1 MKDKTLQIEA
11 LIFSSQEPI
20 GAKEIRNVLR
30 EMTDEKITT
39 KDVESSIAEVTQ
51 KYQSP
56 EYAIQIKEISDGYIF
71 MSKSEF
77 HDGIGILLK
86 QNSKKKLSKAA
97 LETLSIIAYKQNS
110 TKSDIEQI
118 RGVNCD
124 YTVQKLLEKE
134 LVTITG
140 RAETPGRPL
149 LYGTSAKFMD
159 YFGLKNLNELPKLK
173 EFEQEEN
180 QVGEQS
186 EVVIDPS

>member
-1 MKDKTLQIEA
+1 MDNIHLQIEA
-11 LIFSSQEPI
+11 LIFSTEEPI
-20 GAKEIRNVLR
+20 SAKEIRNVLK
-30 EMTDEKITT
+30 EMSDEKITI
-39 KDVESSIAEVTQ
+39 DNVIQHIESISQ

-56 EYAIQIKEISDGYIF
+56 DHAIHIKEISDGYIF
-71 MSKSEF
+71 MSKPDF
-77 HDGIGILLK
+77 HDGIGVLLK

-110 TKSDIEQI
+110 TKSEIEQI

-186 EVVIDPS
+186 AVVIDPS